1 MEKLAQVLSCFR
13 NITPNKTHTVLKQNY
28 YSTKSSSGKRLCNLL
43 VSFIKRIEVQILLSP
58 LIVTIKLLKKKNQ
71 SYQFSTIKKEI
82 KNVQVTN
89 YS

>member
-58 LIVTIKLLKKKNQ
+58 LIVTIKLKKKKSKLPILNHKERNKKCS
-71 SYQFSTIKKEI
+71 SYQL
-82 KNVQVTN
+82 
-89 YS
+89 